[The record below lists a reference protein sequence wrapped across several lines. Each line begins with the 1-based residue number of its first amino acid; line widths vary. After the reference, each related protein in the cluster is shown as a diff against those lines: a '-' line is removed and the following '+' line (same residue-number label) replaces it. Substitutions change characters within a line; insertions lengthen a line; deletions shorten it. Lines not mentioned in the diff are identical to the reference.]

1 MWRIL
6 LCLCWFIPLDLIHA
20 QVNSNSTLPAD
31 RAGTLIGEGQAFLQ
45 KRDYVNALKSFDQ
58 AKPLLE
64 QQNDEYRL
72 GRLLK
77 QIGDLYSARTY
88 FRQSAEHYRDAITLL
103 RKTGQLELVGDCLES
118 LANINVNFGYS
129 AQAIANYTR
138 ALSVKTRFNDTK
150 GMMQCQLMLSKL
162 YFSDKN
168 YELALSHNREAQQ
181 LAGNDWATETNTAIQ
196 EVVILTFLD
205 KIGEAEQALKKAER
219 LVAKQNNPTN
229 SVKLLS
235 AMANLCLAK
244 KDKACAKLYVDS
256 AKVLL
261 RGSQNPELAVEALS
275 QMAEINKNN
284 EDYEAAFEAM
294 VWMDRYKDVFRT
306 ENIERISA
314 EINEA
319 AGAALREKEIES
331 LNLANRLNESQLSKE
346 KQLRLALLRESLL
359 KDSAYA
365 NQARFLAALEN
376 ESKLRDAQLAREKEL
391 SQSLSR
397 ENALKQQLLNDER
410 RNRNL
415 LFLGLAAMVLLG
427 AVIYL
432 QYRKQHTNNSIIRK
446 QSEELAVL
454 NREIHHR
461 VKNNLQVI
469 SSMLDL
475 QSQSLHDANAKAVIK
490 EAILRVQAMAFIH
503 QNLYQDEA
511 VSTVNMNEYIQILS
525 DHLFKTYNINAD
537 KIQLHTQ
544 IESLKLHTDT
554 AIPLGMVLN
563 ELISNALKYA
573 FKNREEGAIWV
584 ILKKNSQELLL
595 QVKDDGVGLP
605 QHFQLENTSSFGYEV
620 IQAMAQ
626 KLRARLN
633 IESNNG
639 TNVQLLISKFKTSA
653 KP

>member
-6 LCLCWFIPLDLIHA
+6 LCFYWFIQFDLAFA
-20 QVNSNSTLPAD
+20 QVNSNATPVAD
-31 RAGTLIGEGQAFLQ
+31 RAANLIEAGQAFLQ
-45 KRDYVNALKSFDQ
+45 KRDYVKALKNFEQ

-77 QIGDLYSARTY
+77 QIGDLYSARSY
-88 FRQSAEHYRDAITLL
+88 FRQSAEHYRDAILLL
-103 RKTGQLELVGDCLES
+103 RKTGQQELVGDCLES

-129 AQAIANYTR
+129 AQAITNYTR
-138 ALSVKTRFNDTK
+138 ALAVKDRLNDTK
-150 GMMQCQLMLSKL
+150 GMLQCHVMLSKL

-168 YELALSHNREAQQ
+168 YELALSHNREAQK
-181 LAGNDWATETNTAIQ
+181 LAGKDWATETNAAIQ
-196 EVVILTFLD
+196 DVVILTFLN
-205 KIGEAEQALKKAER
+205 KIGEAEQALKKAKT
-219 LVAKQNNPTN
+219 LVAKQNNP
-229 SVKLLS
+229 SSSIKLYS

-261 RGSQNPELAVEALS
+261 QGSQNPELAVEALS
-275 QMAEINKNN
+275 QMAEIHKNN
-284 EDYEAAFEAM
+284 EDYKAAFEAM
-294 VWMDRYKDVFRT
+294 LWMDRYKDVFRT

-346 KQLRLALLRESLL
+346 KQVRMALLRESLL

-376 ESKLRDAQLAREKEL
+376 ESRLREGQLKREKEL

-415 LFLGLAAMVLLG
+415 LFLGLAAMGLLG

-432 QYRKQHTNNSIIRK
+432 QYRKQHSNNGIIRK
-446 QSEELAVL
+446 QSDELAVL

-475 QSQSLHDANAKAVIK
+475 QSQSLQDANAKGVIK

-525 DHLFKTYNINAD
+525 DHLFKTYNINTN
-537 KIQLHTQ
+537 KIQLYTQ

-554 AIPLGMVLN
+554 AIPLGMILN

-584 ILKKNSQELLL
+584 ILKKNNQELLL

-626 KLRARLN
+626 KLRARMN
-633 IESNNG
+633 IESCNG
-639 TNVQLLISKFKTSA
+639 TDVQLLISKFKTTN
-653 KP
+653 